1 MASKK
6 IETDL
11 SKDSLIE
18 MYKQMCQFRRF
29 EERVGLAYTK
39 RKFSGF
45 CHLHIGQEALAVG
58 VQSALRPS
66 DYMLSSYRS
75 HTQDR

>member
-11 SKDSLIE
+11 SKILSLRCISRCVNFVAL
-18 MYKQMCQFRRF
+18 KG
-29 EERVGLAYTK
+29 VGLTYTK

-66 DYMLSSYRS
+66 YMLSKLPFAYTS
-75 HTQDR
+75 HR